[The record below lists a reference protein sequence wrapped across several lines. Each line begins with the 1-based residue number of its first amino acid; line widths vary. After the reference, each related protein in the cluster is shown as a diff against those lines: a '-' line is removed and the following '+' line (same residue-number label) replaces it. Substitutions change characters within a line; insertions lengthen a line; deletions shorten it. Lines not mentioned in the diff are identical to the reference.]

1 MPPRDWRLRVED
13 ILEAAGRIARYV
25 SGKDLAAFRSDDL
38 TLDAVSRCFAIIG
51 EAAMHV
57 PKDVVAA
64 HPDIPRAEMR
74 GMRNIV
80 VHEYFGVTEETPWK
94 TASEDLPTVIEPLRR
109 LLAGA

>member
-1 MPPRDWRLRVED
+1 MPRGVT
-13 ILEAAGRIARYV
+13 GVVGVARHV
-25 SGKDLAAFRSDDL
+25 SGNDLAAFRSEDL
-38 TLDAVSRCFAIIG
+38 TLAAASRCFAIIG